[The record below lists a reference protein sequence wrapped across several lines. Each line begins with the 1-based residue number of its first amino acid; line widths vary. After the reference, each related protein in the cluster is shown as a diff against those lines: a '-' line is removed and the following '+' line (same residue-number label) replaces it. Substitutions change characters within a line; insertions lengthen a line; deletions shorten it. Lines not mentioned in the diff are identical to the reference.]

1 MRVTQSMLYNNFLSN
16 LNNINS
22 QLYNTQ
28 TQMAT
33 GKSIN
38 NLSDNPIALS
48 QVLSLN
54 DIQSRLT
61 QYTSN
66 INSANSVLS
75 AQDTATSNISTLLQN
90 SGSLIIQ
97 AANATND
104 SASNASIAQQ
114 LQAIEA
120 EIKNSANTMF
130 GGQYLF
136 SGFLT
141 NTAPIQD
148 TTPQVATTSTT
159 NNNIQIKTSNN
170 FGDINLLNSGSYSIQ
185 IDGNGNLSIS
195 QNGIAIPISVDGVD
209 RSSAGGDQLS
219 TSVNVSNLL
228 QNGGWFNTGR
238 GISIYIPKNSQ
249 SSTVT
254 FSYIKGSA
262 NTYTGDNN
270 NESIAYSDGLS
281 TPITINANN
290 LLYQQNQTITSNNQL
305 LNVSNDP
312 ATNQTKLTDLHLN
325 NALANISLQSGYTI
339 IAKGT
344 DHSGNIVSGSFT
356 VSAGATVS
364 SLLNFINNLS
374 SKEVLQNNK
383 VLTLADGSIASSL
396 TTIGQLTGGS
406 GITVN
411 GLAHSSGAT
420 ISLNVSAGT
429 TLGSFLN
436 LVNVNFNVSATI
448 SHGLIQIDDNQTGPS
463 KLSIN
468 IQTQT
473 NKNPVFGMFNTIS
486 DGSSGGFVST
496 VSATIQNGHIVV
508 TDLRGGNS
516 QMNLSLSIANNNTP
530 EPNIFG
536 VFNTTT
542 LGGGVDVFR
551 SFDNAQAAITGSQ
564 VNQISQATNW
574 NGGSTLQPT
583 LSGYY
588 SGNTSDTWTITVTS
602 GVSANITS
610 SAHVLTI
617 TNSQGNFVGQITI
630 TPQTTSGNTTYN
642 INVVDSQG
650 NNVYSVNNQSNLD
663 NIQLPD
669 GVVLNLNQ
677 SGNLTKVLN
686 QGDSFSFKLTNM
698 LQQSITNIQNSLGQV
713 DANRSIIGAYEQRMQ
728 LAQTRIEN
736 LSLSNAQ
743 AISNLQDA
751 NYAQV
756 IGDYEREIT
765 IMQALLQSF
774 AKVNQLSLFNYI

>member
-28 TQMAT
+28 TQMAS

-148 TTPQVATTSTT
+148 TTPQVATTYTN

-185 IDGNGNLSIS
+185 IDGNNLSIL
-195 QNGIAIPISVDGVD
+195 QNGIAIPISVDGVN

-228 QNGGWFNTGR
+228 QTGGWFNTGR

-262 NTYTGDNN
+262 NTYTGDDN
-270 NESIAYSDGLS
+270 NESIAYSDGLC

-339 IAKGT
+339 IATGT

-364 SLLNFINNLS
+364 NLLNFINNLS

-396 TTIGQLTGGS
+396 TTIGQLTSGS

-411 GLAHSSGAT
+411 GLAHSSGAQ

-602 GVSANITS
+602 GASANITS

-630 TPQTTSGNTTYN
+630 TPQTTSGNTTTYN

-669 GVVLNLNQ
+669 GVMLNLNQ

>member
-1 MRVTQSMLYNNFLSN
+1 MRITQSMLYNNFLYN
-16 LNNINS
+16 LNNVNS
-22 QLYNTQ
+22 QLYTTQ
-28 TQMAT
+28 TQMAS

-54 DIQSRLT
+54 DLQSRLT
-61 QYTSN
+61 QYKSN
-66 INSANSVLS
+66 INWANSVLS
-75 AQDTATSNISTLLQN
+75 AQDTATNNISTLLQN

-104 SASNASIAQQ
+104 LASNASIAQQ

-130 GGQYLF
+130 GGKYLF

-148 TTPQVATTSTT
+148 ITPQAAIVNTDNSE
-159 NNNIQIKTSNN
+159 IQIKTSNN
-170 FGDINLLNSGSYSIQ
+170 FGDINLLNTGNYSIK
-185 IDGNGNLSIS
+185 IENGRLSIL
-195 QNGIAIPISVDGVD
+195 QNGVYIPISVDGTD
-209 RSSAGGDQLS
+209 RSMAGGNSLS
-219 TSVNVSNLL
+219 TSVDISNLL
-228 QNGGWFNTGR
+228 QTGGWFDTGR
-238 GISIYIPKNSQ
+238 GISIYIPPNTQ
-249 SSTVT
+249 HATLE
-254 FSYIKGSA
+254 FSYTKGA
-262 NTYTGDNN
+262 NNMYVGDENN
-270 NESIAYSDGLS
+270 QSIAYSDGLTS
-281 TPITINANN
+281 PITINAKDF
-290 LLYQQNQTITSNNQL
+290 LYQQHQTITSNNQL
-305 LNVSNDP
+305 LNTSNDP
-312 ATNQTKLTDLHLN
+312 ATNQTKLVDLHLS
-325 NALANISLQSGYTI
+325 NALSSVALQTGYTI
-339 IAKGT
+339 IATGT

-356 VSAGATVS
+356 VSADATVS
-364 SLLNFINNLS
+364 NLLNFIDNLS
-374 SKEVLQNNK
+374 SKEILQNNK
-383 VLTLADGSIASSL
+383 VLTLADGSIASSS

-411 GLAHSSGAT
+411 GFTHSGAQ

-429 TLGSFLN
+429 TLGTFLSQIS
-436 LVNVNFNVSATI
+436 VNFNVSATI

-463 KLSIN
+463 KLGIN

-473 NKNPVFGMFNTIS
+473 QQNPAFGMFYTIS

-496 VSATIQNGHIVV
+496 VSAIIQNGHIVV
-508 TDLRGGNS
+508 TDLRGDKS
-516 QMNLSLSIANNNTP
+516 QMDLSLEVIDNNGNP
-530 EPNIFG
+530 QPNIFG
-536 VFNTTT
+536 VFNMTT
-542 LGGGVDVFR
+542 LGGGVDVFKAL
-551 SFDNAQAAITGSQ
+551 DNAQAAIMGSQ
-564 VNQISQATNW
+564 VNQISQPSQW
-574 NGGSTLQPT
+574 IGGSTLQPT

-588 SGNTSDTWTITVTS
+588 TGNISDTWTITVTS
-602 GVSANITS
+602 AASPNIASAVHI
-610 SAHVLTI
+610 LTI
-617 TNSQGNFVGQITI
+617 TDSKDNSVGQITI
-630 TPQTTSGNTTYN
+630 TPQTTLGNTTYN

-650 NNVYSVNNQSNLD
+650 NNVYSANNQSNLE
-663 NIQLPD
+663 NIQLPY

-677 SGNLTKVLN
+677 SGNLTQVLN